1 MGWIID
7 WFKAYKK
14 ECMSAVGRVNTTSA
28 AVKNITMSY
37 LREEVCSM
45 LEEFIK
51 HKTEILAIIEDI
63 EVLTNEEVGETDNRL
78 LAVKEQLIS
87 NCFNLVILGQF
98 KRGKTTL
105 INSLIG
111 REILPSSIVP
121 LTSVVTILKFG
132 EEVRCGV
139 FMEDGSEK
147 NIRIEELSDY
157 VTEKGNPKNIRGVR
171 CARIEYPSPFLEQGM
186 LLVDTPGVGST
197 FLHNTETTY
206 EFLDHLDA
214 ALFLM
219 SADVPIS
226 QVEKELLDTIK
237 DSTQKIFF
245 VLNKIDNL
253 SPKEIEEIIAFN
265 KHVLEE
271 MGFVVH
277 EILPISAREALKAK
291 VTNNNVQLSQ
301 SGLLNLEDTLGDFL
315 SSEKGKIILN
325 TALYKVKRII
335 SERLSQ
341 IAIEK
346 KTLEASEEELERKID
361 TFYKLVANLKQDRED
376 ITYLLKGESDKLCL
390 KTEEILKVF
399 EEKEIPGIKRCLQDF
414 FEKNQDT
421 NPTILRDE
429 MQKIIKDEIVKGFDI
444 FRKDIEGIISNSIQE
459 TFHRF
464 TKRSN
469 DIMCEFRTAAEILFE
484 VSMDQFEFSVELT
497 RDNSF
502 YYMVQEYTA
511 PTEEEVKSIL
521 RTFLPKSVSRK
532 MVLNEMMERV
542 SSDVSRN
549 CGRVRSDL
557 SARIYKTIN
566 HYSKQLKDLGSDL
579 IKQIEQAIQRGQER
593 RRAGSESIRIELALL
608 TGKTKIL
615 EENRTK
621 LENVWNASNS
631 INRENEQLK
640 MAML

>member
-1 MGWIID
+1 
-7 WFKAYKK
+7 
-14 ECMSAVGRVNTTSA
+14 
-28 AVKNITMSY
+28 MSY
-37 LREEVCSM
+37 LKEEVYSM

-51 HKTEILAIIEDI
+51 QKTEILAIVEDI
-63 EVLTNEEVGETDNRL
+63 EVLTKEEFGKTDDRL
-78 LAVKEQLIS
+78 LTIKEQLVS
-87 NCFNLVILGQF
+87 NCFNLVTLGQF

-132 EEVRCGV
+132 EEVRCSV
-139 FMEDGSEK
+139 FMADGSEK
-147 NIRIEELSDY
+147 KIRIEELSDY

-171 CARIEYPSPFLEQGM
+171 CARIEHPSSFLEQGI

-206 EFLDHLDA
+206 EFLDHLDV

-237 DSTQKIFF
+237 DSIQKIFF

-271 MGFVVH
+271 MGFTVH

-291 VTNNNVQLSQ
+291 MAKNDIQLSQ
-301 SGLLNLEDTLGDFL
+301 SGLLNLEDRLGNFL
-315 SSEKGKIILN
+315 ASEKGKIILN
-325 TALYKVKRII
+325 TAVSKVKRII
-335 SERLSQ
+335 LQKLSQ

-346 KTLEASEEELERKID
+346 KTLEASEEKLENKIK
-361 TFYKLVANLKQDRED
+361 TFHKLVANLKQDRED
-376 ITYLLKGESDKLCL
+376 IIYLLRGESDKLCF
-390 KTEEILKVF
+390 KVEEMLKVF
-399 EEKEIPGIKRCLQDF
+399 EKKEIPAIKRCLQDF

-429 MQKIIKDEIVKGFDI
+429 MQKIIKDEIVKGFDV
-444 FRKDIEGIISNSIQE
+444 FRKDIEGIILNSIQD

-484 VSMDQFEFSVELT
+484 VSMNQFEFSVELT

-521 RTFLPKSVSRK
+521 RTFLPKSVSRR
-532 MVLNEMMERV
+532 MVLHEMMERV

-557 SARIYKTIN
+557 SARICKTIH

-593 RRAGSESIRIELALL
+593 RKAGSDSIRIELALL
-608 TGKTKIL
+608 TSEAEIL
-615 EENRTK
+615 EGNRMK
-621 LENVWNASNS
+621 LESVWNASNL
-631 INRENEQLK
+631 IDRESKQLK